1 MITFWIAAALLSALV
16 ALPVLAGAVRGAK
29 ATAADEDPTLALH
42 RRQLSEIDDLAARG
56 LLSEDDSRIARAE
69 AGRRLLAAA
78 DARPAASSEPR
89 VKRLAIAA
97 AFLAPLI
104 GLGLY
109 LAVGSPRVPDQPF
122 ARRLAAWRVAEP
134 TSLRP
139 DEMAAVLEM
148 IGRERPTDPEAPR
161 NLAIIRRATGDF
173 PGAVIAL
180 RRAVNLAPD
189 RADLWSEL
197 GETQVMQA
205 EGVVSDEAR
214 AAFQRALALQP
225 DAPGPRYYLARRQ
238 IADGQTAEG
247 LAGWRSLSAQLAP
260 GPNRDVLEREIA
272 TVAATGRLP
281 LETEQPSDEPQVTG
295 EQIAAM
301 VEGLAARLASNPDDP
316 DGWVRL
322 VRAYTV
328 MGQTAKRDAA
338 LAEARSRYKNNPEVL
353 RGLDSA
359 AQISQ

>member
-16 ALPVLAGAVRGAK
+16 ALPVIAGAARGAK

-42 RRQLSEIDDLAARG
+42 RRQLAEIDDLAARG

-78 DARPAASSEPR
+78 EGRPAASVEPR
-89 VKRLAIAA
+89 LKRLAIAA
-97 AFLAPLI
+97 AFAAPLI

-109 LAVGSPRVPDQPF
+109 LAVGSPRTPDQPF
-122 ARRLAAWRVAEP
+122 ARRLAAWRNAEP
-134 TSLRP
+134 TNLRP

-161 NLAIIRRATGDF
+161 NLAIVRRATGDF
-173 PGAVIAL
+173 AGAVVAL
-180 RRAVNLAPD
+180 RRAVNLAPE

-205 EGVVSDEAR
+205 EGVVSDDAR
-214 AAFQRALALQP
+214 TAFQRAIALQP

-247 LAGWRSLSAQLAP
+247 LAGWRSLLAQLAP
-260 GPNRDVLEREIA
+260 GPNRDLLEREIA
-272 TVAATGRLP
+272 AVAATGRLP
-281 LETEQPSDEPQVTG
+281 ADNPPPAAEPQVTG

-301 VEGLAARLASNPDDP
+301 VDGLAARLASNPDDP
-316 DGWVRL
+316 EGWVRL

-338 LAEARSRYKNNPEVL
+338 LAEARARYKNNPEVL

-359 AQISQ
+359 AQAPQ

>member
-29 ATAADEDPTLALH
+29 TVEAAEDPTLALH
-42 RRQLSEIDDLAARG
+42 RRQLAEIDDLAARG
-56 LLSEDDSRIARAE
+56 LLSDDDARIARAE
-69 AGRRLLAAA
+69 AGRRLLVAA
-78 DARPAASSEPR
+78 DSVPAIATAPR
-89 VKRLAIAA
+89 LRRLAIAA

-109 LAVGSPRVPDQPF
+109 LAVGSPRTPDQPF
-122 ARRLAAWRVAEP
+122 ARRLAAWRTAEP

-173 PGAVIAL
+173 AGAVVAL
-180 RRAVNLAPD
+180 RRAVTLGPE

-205 EGVVSDEAR
+205 EGVVNDDAR
-214 AAFQRALALQP
+214 AAFQRAVALQP
-225 DAPGPRYYLARRQ
+225 DLPGPRYYLARRQ

-247 LAGWRSLSAQLAP
+247 LAAWRALLAQLAP
-260 GPNRDVLEREIA
+260 GPDRDLLEREIA
-272 TVAATGRLP
+272 AVAATGRLP
-281 LETEQPSDEPQVTG
+281 ADNAQPAAEPQVTG

-301 VEGLAARLASNPDDP
+301 VDGLAARLATNPDDP
-316 DGWVRL
+316 EGWVRL

-338 LAEARSRYKNNPEVL
+338 LAEARARYKNNPDVL

-359 AQISQ
+359 AQVPQ